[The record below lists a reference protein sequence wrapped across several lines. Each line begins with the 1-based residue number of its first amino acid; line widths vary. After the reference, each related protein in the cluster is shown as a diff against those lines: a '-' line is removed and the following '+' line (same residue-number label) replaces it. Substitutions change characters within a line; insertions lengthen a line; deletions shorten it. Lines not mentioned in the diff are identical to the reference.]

1 MARLKLGYF
10 DVGGARRNY
19 LSQSLIIKLS
29 QSLGTPVPIA
39 AKFHIISQKGTATC
53 MIAVTPNAKP
63 REAIKLADSYF
74 LTASRILYA
83 KTIKRDF
90 EVKLTLDQST
100 GLSQLTR
107 EVMQVSNKAF
117 TEQLPEKTPSQPTL
131 IWQLVIEIQQNDLKD
146 ALRSFTSFMTSHKD
160 CLSEVLIDEGFFLSE
175 TLYHQTE
182 TSLSFE
188 RLVLAL
194 LTSNLIYQ
202 TERNEPL
209 WVTHTDKNATL
220 QRGVILKPDLFEAIH
235 NHEVLTFEKAFRYV
249 FQKTP
254 HPNFSFKEKIDAGDQ
269 LTLNFEGD

>member
-1 MARLKLGYF
+1 MKKLGLV
-10 DVGGARRNY
+10 DLPTDPDIWAGCL
-19 LSQSLIIKLS
+19 LSSGIS
-29 QSLGTPVPIA
+29 M
-39 AKFHIISQKGTATC
+39 ISQKRTATC
-53 MIAVTPNAKP
+53 MISVTPNAKP
-63 REAIKLADSYF
+63 REAIKLSDTYF

-90 EVKLTLDQST
+90 EVKLTLDQSA

-107 EVMQVSNKAF
+107 EVMQISNKAF

-131 IWQLVIEIQQNDLKD
+131 IWQLAIEIQQNDFKD
-146 ALRSFTSFMTSHKD
+146 ALHSFTSFMTSHEE
-160 CLSEVLIDEGFFLSE
+160 CLSETLIDEGFFFSE
-175 TLYHQTE
+175 TLYHQID

-202 TERNEPL
+202 TERNKPL
-209 WVTHTDKNATL
+209 WVTHTDENATL

-235 NHEVLTFEKAFRYV
+235 NHEVLTFDKAFSYV
-249 FQKTP
+249 FQKAL

-269 LTLNFEGD
+269 LSLNFEGD